1 MLKLEAT
8 QCHVQKE
15 ASGILPEYFLPGR
28 GHTQMRAAWAYLA
41 LSLSLQ
47 ALALLKSKV
56 RIGLQ
61 GLQQLTPCH

>member
-1 MLKLEAT
+1 MCRKKLQASCLSISSRGEAT
-8 QCHVQKE
+8 PRC
-15 ASGILPEYFLPGR
+15 GLPGL
-28 GHTQMRAAWAYLA
+28 TW